1 MHSAAH
7 RGAHTRKGFT
17 LVELLIVMS
26 LIALLL
32 GLGLG
37 VFSNLDMGDRVAVS
51 SVQNVIRAAHN
62 TSVAQI
68 APTRV
73 RIDKVA
79 RTLHAEGLQVVGTWQ
94 LEGEPI
100 VGAFGLEGT
109 LYGGHFVED
118 GFQGR
123 ALSFAGEPAHSRAE
137 FTVQSD
143 PAWSFTEGFSVR
155 CAVRTIE
162 GESGVLL
169 DLGRAVGIETT
180 SDGAVKAFFVAQRSD
195 DETQEGRGGKVA
207 MSTLPGLIT
216 PSRWTRID
224 VEYDRHVFRI
234 LVDGQAAAELVESA
248 PVVHLDGPLVL
259 SPSSVAYPG
268 DVDSLVVASVVK
280 SETTEMPVGV
290 SFGKDTPPEIVFQ
303 AGGGLD
309 RAYHFE
315 PAKVLLEF
323 DDGRKALVL
332 VNLSGTVE

>member
-1 MHSAAH
+1 
-7 RGAHTRKGFT
+7 
-17 LVELLIVMS
+17 MS

-51 SVQNVIRAAHN
+51 EVQNVLRAAHN

-73 RIDKVA
+73 RIDAKA
-79 RTLHAEGLQVVGTWQ
+79 RTVRAEGMQIVGTWQ

-100 VGAFGLEGT
+100 VGAFGLEGAH
-109 LYGGHFVED
+109 YGGRFVDD

-123 ALSFAGEPAHSRAE
+123 AISFAGEPAHSRIE
-137 FTVQSD
+137 FLIQDD

-162 GESGVLL
+162 RESGLLL
-169 DLGRAVGIETT
+169 DLGRVIGIETT
-180 SDGAVKAFFVAQRSD
+180 SDGAVKAWFVAQRSE
-195 DETQEGRGGKVA
+195 DEAQEGRGGKVA
-207 MSTLPGLIT
+207 MSTAPGQLV
-216 PSRWTRID
+216 PSRWTQIEI
-224 VEYDRHVFRI
+224 EYDRHVFRI
-234 LVDGQAAAELVESA
+234 LVDGQPAAELVETA
-248 PVVHLDGPLVL
+248 PVMRLEGGLVL
-259 SPSSVAYPG
+259 SPSSAAYPG
-268 DVDSLVVASVVK
+268 DVDSLVVASVVA
-280 SETTEMPVGV
+280 SELTEMPQGV
-290 SFGKDTPPEIVFQ
+290 TFGKGTPGEIVFQ

-309 RAYHFE
+309 RAFHFE

-323 DDGRKALVL
+323 DDGRKTTVL